1 MKKLLTVSALLA
13 AVFSASASA
22 TEMTSGL
29 VKKVDEK
36 QMKVTIKHEPLKN
49 LDMGAMTMVFAV
61 KDAAMLPKFKQGAKI
76 EFKAERVNGRLTV
89 IEVQ

>member
-13 AVFSASASA
+13 AMLSTSASG

-36 QMKVTIKHEPLKN
+36 QLKVTIKHEPLKN

-61 KDAAMLPKFKQGAKI
+61 KDATMLPKFKPGTKI
-76 EFKAERVNGRLTV
+76 KFTAERVNGKLTV
-89 IEVQ
+89 TEVQ

>member
-1 MKKLLTVSALLA
+1 MKKLLTVFALLA

-76 EFKAERVNGRLTV
+76 EFTAERVNGRLTV